1 MHMFSYGVQVSRES
15 PEEAKERAKEACQK
29 RLASAVEAGE
39 LEPLREAIDAADL
52 AGCSTS
58 LLKQARSRRDALR
71 KAARRLER
79 QAAGAQ
85 CEEEARR
92 QREQRAAEAA
102 AEEEKARVEAAEER
116 AAARQAAAKA
126 EEERAAAAKAAEAER
141 ARRHRLLE
149 EQEVAERKAKQEA
162 AQEAARLAAAERA
175 RGCSSQSATVGGD
188 AVGTVAP
195 AGSPDA
201 SAAAA
206 SAAAVA
212 SVALDR
218 PQSSPA
224 PSSNFGTR
232 GRGRGRGGRHGL
244 NSQSGR
250 GGQQVQ
256 SAVTIATENVMV
268 GAVAH
273 ELDQVS
279 LQLPADGGAYEL
291 ADGQL
296 EAALQKR
303 LDESLRVKQAKD
315 DAAAAAAPEDA
326 EARRAAEERC
336 NAIYK
341 KHIRAQKLRHNKP
354 LSESERAELE
364 RLRSGVAAE
373 TGAGSSSQHVE
384 AAPVSPPAPPAAVMS
399 LADAQFVTGRP
410 EVPESTIGGQTSCI
424 ICFAKPKSHAAVPCG
439 HQCACADC
447 SAQMKECPVCRRT
460 TLMWM
465 QVQVV

>member
-1 MHMFSYGVQVSRES
+1 MSRES

-29 RLASAVEAGE
+29 RLASAIEAGE

-102 AEEEKARVEAAEER
+102 AEEEKTRVEAAEER

-126 EEERAAAAKAAEAER
+126 EEERAAAAKTAEAER

-206 SAAAVA
+206 YAAAVA

-218 PQSSPA
+218 PQSSPI

-256 SAVTIATENVMV
+256 SAVAIGTDNVMV
-268 GAVAH
+268 GSVAH
-273 ELDQVS
+273 ALDQAS
-279 LQLPADGGAYEL
+279 LQPADGVAYEL

-326 EARRAAEERC
+326 EARRAAEKRC

-364 RLRSGVAAE
+364 RLRSGGVEAE

-439 HQCACADC
+439 HQCACGDC

>member
-1 MHMFSYGVQVSRES
+1 MSRES

-29 RLASAVEAGE
+29 RLASAIEAGE

-52 AGCSTS
+52 ASCSAS

-126 EEERAAAAKAAEAER
+126 EEERAAAAKSAEAER

-149 EQEVAERKAKQEA
+149 EQEVAEGKAKQEA

-175 RGCSSQSATVGGD
+175 RGCSSQSASVGGD

-218 PQSSPA
+218 PQSPPA
-224 PSSNFGTR
+224 PSSNVGTR
-232 GRGRGRGGRHGL
+232 GRGRGRGGRHSL

-256 SAVTIATENVMV
+256 SAVAIATENDMV

-273 ELDQVS
+273 ELDQAG
-279 LQLPADGGAYEL
+279 LQLPADGVAYEL

-315 DAAAAAAPEDA
+315 DDDAAAAAPEDA

-341 KHIRAQKLRHNKP
+341 KQIRAQKLRHNKP

-364 RLRSGVAAE
+364 RLRSGVEAE

-384 AAPVSPPAPPAAVMS
+384 DAPASPPAPPAAVMS

-410 EVPESTIGGQTSCI
+410 EIPESTIGGQTSCI

-439 HQCACADC
+439 HQCACGDC